1 MTRYFLATNDVESTS
16 IRYNKQRSATAEA
29 VLKQG
34 MPLLLEVYRH
44 LDIRATFFF
53 TGEIAEQ
60 YPELVRMVVSDGHE
74 VACHGYSHEDEFA
87 FDRMGYH
94 SQLEH
99 LTKAKAILE
108 NISASAVVSFR
119 APALRVNEFTP
130 RALEAA
136 GFLIDSSISPQ
147 RADSFLSFGALKK
160 INRLF
165 APRLPYH
172 TAINSLAAKGNSPIF
187 EIPIS
192 ALLVPYIGTFMRL
205 APGATKTLRSVLHRE
220 TMLNGKPVNF
230 LIHPNECILEDD
242 SDAMARRS
250 SNPLKYLLAEKLR
263 TALKQKNLGSNA
275 LLLYKDQ
282 LEYFNARG
290 YVFCTL
296 QQYRN
301 EYLNLKEDK
310 HATKTA

>member
-16 IRYNKQRSATAEA
+16 IRYNKQRASTAEA

-34 MPLLLEVYRH
+34 MPLLLELYKQ
-44 LDIRATFFF
+44 LDIRAAFFF

-60 YPELVRMVVSDGHE
+60 YPELVKMVIPDGHE

-87 FDRMGYH
+87 FDRLGYH
-94 SQLEH
+94 AQLEH
-99 LTKAKAILE
+99 LKKAKAILE
-108 NISASAVVSFR
+108 NISGMEVVSFR

-136 GFLIDSSISPQ
+136 GFTIDSSISPQ
-147 RADSFLSFGALKK
+147 RADSFLSFGAFKK
-160 INRLF
+160 LNRLI
-165 APRLPYH
+165 APRMPYF
-172 TAINSLAAKGNSPIF
+172 TASNNLAAKGNSAIF

-205 APGATKTLRSVLHRE
+205 APGLTKALGNLLHKEATLT
-220 TMLNGKPVNF
+220 GKPVNF

-242 SDAMARRS
+242 SDTIARRA
-250 SNPLKYLLAEKLR
+250 SNPLSYLLAEKLR

-275 LLLYKDQ
+275 LLLYREH
-282 LEYFNARG
+282 LEFFRAEDYA
-290 YVFCTL
+290 FCTL
-296 QQYRN
+296 RQYKN
-301 EYLNLKEDK
+301 EILKLHEDIN
-310 HATKTA
+310 ATKTT